1 MRRLIALP
9 AASSN
14 HLSVSLFLSLS
25 LSPVRDTRVW
35 LMYVARNHSMHL
47 ALRYWLVIPSLSLFR
62 SFSLSL
68 SLSLPFHTRP
78 VQPTRRHPPT
88 LNAYAYLYEA
98 SFNGLLAR
106 KLIFHFPVRLPFRP
120 PTRYIYLHHKRTL
133 PPSSLTFRKL
143 CYFFSFLFLT
153 FLIHSLYEALFSR
166 PKNPIPLRG
175 SGIKV
180 ATSGTSAFHRK
191 PRMEIARRGQG
202 YRNRIIVRRTR
213 YER

>member
-1 MRRLIALP
+1 MRYRQHHRTISP
-9 AASSN
+9 S
-14 HLSVSLFLSLS
+14 LSFS

-120 PTRYIYLHHKRTL
+120 PRAISIYAINVLSL
-133 PPSSLTFRKL
+133 PPLSPFESFVIFFLFCSSLSLFIHFTRRCFLDRKTR
-143 CYFFSFLFLT
+143 F
-153 FLIHSLYEALFSR
+153 
-166 PKNPIPLRG
+166 P
-175 SGIKV
+175 
-180 ATSGTSAFHRK
+180 SAGR
-191 PRMEIARRGQG
+191 E
-202 YRNRIIVRRTR
+202 
-213 YER
+213 